1 MVYISSSCVKS
12 DNIIHI
18 LNSLIGKGINNIELS
33 GGTRFYSDLEN
44 QLIDCVQ
51 KNKINVRLH
60 NYFPPPKEDFVIN
73 IASLNSEIY
82 EKSISHCLNA
92 IRLSKKLG
100 ADRYSIHAGFL
111 IDPGIKEIGIGN
123 SLKKKGLYDV
133 NLATQK
139 MISSIKLFNEEAGND
154 LKIYIEN
161 NVISKKNYEK
171 YRNNPFILT
180 TRNDYENLSK
190 NISFNLLL
198 DVAHLKVSSNT
209 LGRNFKEDLDFLFD
223 KTDYLHLSSNNSL
236 EDTNNNI
243 LSDTDLVK
251 FLKTKDLKKKTLTL
265 EVYEDL
271 EKVIEDYN
279 FLNKL

>member
-1 MVYISSSCVKS
+1 MIYISSSCIKS
-12 DNIIHI
+12 NNIIDVLNI
-18 LNSLIGKGINNIELS
+18 LTNKGINNIELS
-33 GGTRFYSDLEN
+33 GGTKHFIELED
-44 QLIDCVQ
+44 QLVNFIL

-73 IASLNSEIY
+73 IASLNAEIY
-82 EKSISHCLNA
+82 EKSISHCLNS

-111 IDPGIKEIGIGN
+111 IDPEVKEIGIGKN
-123 SLKKKGLYDV
+123 LKKKELYDK
-133 NLATQK
+133 NLVTKK
-139 MISSIKLFNEEAGND
+139 MLSAIKLFNEEAGND

-171 YRNNPFILT
+171 YQNNPFTLT
-180 TRNDYENLSK
+180 TRNDYENLSQ
-190 NISFNLLL
+190 NINFNLLL

-243 LSDTDLVK
+243 LSDKNLVE
-251 FLKTKDLKKKTLTL
+251 FLKTKDLNNKTLTH

>member
-1 MVYISSSCVKS
+1 M
-12 DNIIHI
+12 
-18 LNSLIGKGINNIELS
+18 
-33 GGTRFYSDLEN
+33 
-44 QLIDCVQ
+44 
-51 KNKINVRLH
+51 H

-73 IASLNSEIY
+73 IASLNTEIY
-82 EKSISHCLNA
+82 EKSISHCLNS

-111 IDPGIKEIGIGN
+111 IDPGVKEIGVGKN
-123 SLKKKGLYDV
+123 LKKKQLYDI
-133 NLATQK
+133 NLATKK
-139 MISSIKLFNEEAGND
+139 MLYSIKLFNKEAGND

-171 YRNNPFILT
+171 YQNNPFLLT

-190 NISFNLLL
+190 SINFNLLL

-223 KTDYLHLSSNNSL
+223 KTDYLHLSSNDSL

-243 LSDTDLVK
+243 LSDKNLVE
-251 FLKTKDLKKKTLTL
+251 FLKVKDLKEKTLTL

-271 EKVIEDYN
+271 EKVKEDYN